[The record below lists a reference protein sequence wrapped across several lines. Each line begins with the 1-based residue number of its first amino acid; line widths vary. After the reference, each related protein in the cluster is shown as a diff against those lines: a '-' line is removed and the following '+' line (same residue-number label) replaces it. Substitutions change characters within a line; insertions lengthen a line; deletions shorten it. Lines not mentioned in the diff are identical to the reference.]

1 MHLAKISLF
10 GFKSFADKVELSFE
24 PGITAVVGPNGC
36 GKSNIS
42 DAVRWALGEQ
52 SAKLLRGDRMEDCI
66 FAGNS
71 RRKPLGLAEVSLTL
85 TRNEGE
91 LGVDYEEVN
100 VTRRLYRSG
109 ESEYLLNKIPCRLRD
124 IHDLFI
130 DTGLAGEPYA
140 LIEQGSI
147 GSVVNA
153 RPTDRRVLIEEAAG
167 IMKYKTKK
175 RSALNKLEA
184 TEQNL
189 LRIRDVIAE
198 VERQRNSLKRQANK
212 AERYRELD
220 RRATEL
226 KLYLKFREHA
236 ALWDELQTTLAR
248 LSPRQETLTGL
259 RAGIAATEADLESRR
274 LQALAQEQAVATAQE
289 ALYALRGQ
297 IDRDE
302 AELRNLTQ
310 QIEAARQRQGEN
322 EATLAS
328 LGERMRGLLA
338 ELESGASRAIQ
349 QEQEVAALEAAL
361 AEEGQRL
368 REAEAAVESGVAEL
382 ERLRGQAAHQGT
394 QLALKRNELATLVER
409 SRQMTAQAERLRL
422 NRAEA
427 TTQREGAE
435 ASFSADEARRLEV
448 LERQGTLAAQRE
460 TAQVDAERAREAR
473 RRLEAEIAALTA
485 DVERQRGRLASLHE
499 LKWQFADFE
508 EGNRLLLQAG
518 RDRRV
523 AGILGS
529 LAEVLDVAPRHE
541 KALEAILGAHLQGVR
556 VRTWAEAKDALAH
569 LFRSGQGRATLVSPM
584 PTGQG
589 TWGQQIRE
597 DLALQLADLPKE
609 LRGQSDGLALD
620 LLQTPQGSEP
630 WVVNLLADAV
640 VVSDLDAAQAIAREL
655 PGPFTIATLA
665 GEVLTHRGTLTGGTP
680 APQGL
685 LAQRREARELEEAL
699 ATSELGQAGLREALS
714 LVSEDVATAE
724 RAVEA
729 AATAERQAEL
739 DLLAIEKDL
748 AAKRAEEARLSQQLE
763 LFGIELQAVEA
774 DLDRIA
780 GEVDGLRAAV
790 AQGEAEAEGL
800 HRAIAARESAVAALR
815 QTREGLAAQLAEK
828 RVTLASR
835 AAQRDETLRDL
846 ARMRHDLETA
856 EAETARLTQE
866 SADLTAHQ
874 TGLEEVRG
882 RLRESLVSL
891 HRDEEARQGALVE
904 VQEARAAAQETIRQ
918 LEETLRT
925 RRREEGEIAEEIAS
939 LGTKRGELKT
949 AMTHLEQSLW
959 QDHNVSLPELRERF
973 AESTWEVE
981 AAQTELEELR
991 AKLLELGPANL
1002 GALEEYQALCQ
1013 RHEFLTS
1020 QATDLT
1026 SSVASLRQ
1034 AIAEINRTITT
1045 LFDSTLTTVNRHFDH
1060 YWRRLIGGGSAE
1072 LRLVEPGE
1080 GEATEE
1086 PGVEM
1091 LLRIP
1096 GKRATVLSL
1105 LSGGER
1111 ALAAL
1116 ALLLALFTT
1125 RPSPFCVL
1133 DEVDAPLDD
1142 VNVERFI
1149 TLLRE
1154 MSQASQFIV
1163 ISHNKRTME
1172 AANILYGITMEE
1184 EGASKVISVRMK
1196 AAA

>member
-597 DLALQLADLPKE
+597 ELALQLADLPKE
-609 LRGQSDGLALD
+609 LRGQSEGLALD

-981 AAQTELEELR
+981 AAQAELEELR

>member
-1 MHLAKISLF
+1 
-10 GFKSFADKVELSFE
+10 
-24 PGITAVVGPNGC
+24 
-36 GKSNIS
+36 
-42 DAVRWALGEQ
+42 
-52 SAKLLRGDRMEDCI
+52 
-66 FAGNS
+66 
-71 RRKPLGLAEVSLTL
+71 
-85 TRNEGE
+85 
-91 LGVDYEEVN
+91 
-100 VTRRLYRSG
+100 
-109 ESEYLLNKIPCRLRD
+109 
-124 IHDLFI
+124 
-130 DTGLAGEPYA
+130 
-140 LIEQGSI
+140 
-147 GSVVNA
+147 
-153 RPTDRRVLIEEAAG
+153 
-167 IMKYKTKK
+167 
-175 RSALNKLEA
+175 
-184 TEQNL
+184 
-189 LRIRDVIAE
+189 
-198 VERQRNSLKRQANK
+198 
-212 AERYRELD
+212 
-220 RRATEL
+220 
-226 KLYLKFREHA
+226 
-236 ALWDELQTTLAR
+236 
-248 LSPRQETLTGL
+248 
-259 RAGIAATEADLESRR
+259 
-274 LQALAQEQAVATAQE
+274 
-289 ALYALRGQ
+289 
-297 IDRDE
+297 
-302 AELRNLTQ
+302 
-310 QIEAARQRQGEN
+310 
-322 EATLAS
+322 
-328 LGERMRGLLA
+328 
-338 ELESGASRAIQ
+338 
-349 QEQEVAALEAAL
+349 
-361 AEEGQRL
+361 
-368 REAEAAVESGVAEL
+368 
-382 ERLRGQAAHQGT
+382 
-394 QLALKRNELATLVER
+394 
-409 SRQMTAQAERLRL
+409 
-422 NRAEA
+422 
-427 TTQREGAE
+427 
-435 ASFSADEARRLEV
+435 
-448 LERQGTLAAQRE
+448 
-460 TAQVDAERAREAR
+460 
-473 RRLEAEIAALTA
+473 
-485 DVERQRGRLASLHE
+485 
-499 LKWQFADFE
+499 
-508 EGNRLLLQAG
+508 
-518 RDRRV
+518 
-523 AGILGS
+523 
-529 LAEVLDVAPRHE
+529 
-541 KALEAILGAHLQGVR
+541 
-556 VRTWAEAKDALAH
+556 
-569 LFRSGQGRATLVSPM
+569 
-584 PTGQG
+584 
-589 TWGQQIRE
+589 
-597 DLALQLADLPKE
+597 
-609 LRGQSDGLALD
+609 
-620 LLQTPQGSEP
+620 
-630 WVVNLLADAV
+630 
-640 VVSDLDAAQAIAREL
+640 
-655 PGPFTIATLA
+655 
-665 GEVLTHRGTLTGGTP
+665 
-680 APQGL
+680 
-685 LAQRREARELEEAL
+685 ELEEAL

-790 AQGEAEAEGL
+790 AQGEADAEGL
-800 HRAIAARESAVAALR
+800 NRAITARESAVAALR
-815 QTREGLAAQLAEK
+815 QTREELAAQLAEK

-874 TGLEEVRG
+874 TGLEEGRE

-891 HRDEEARQGALVE
+891 HRDEEARQGARVE

-925 RRREEGEIAEEIAS
+925 RRREEGELAEEIAA
-939 LGTKRGELKT
+939 LGTKRSELKT
-949 AMTHLEQSLW
+949 AMTHLEQGLW
-959 QDHNVSLPELRERF
+959 EDQNVSLPELRERF
-973 AESTWEVE
+973 TESTWEVE
-981 AAQTELEELR
+981 AAQAELEELR

-1080 GEATEE
+1080 GEEAEE

-1105 LSGGER
+1105 LSGGEC

-1142 VNVERFI
+1142 VNVERFV

>member
-1 MHLAKISLF
+1 
-10 GFKSFADKVELSFE
+10 
-24 PGITAVVGPNGC
+24 
-36 GKSNIS
+36 
-42 DAVRWALGEQ
+42 
-52 SAKLLRGDRMEDCI
+52 
-66 FAGNS
+66 
-71 RRKPLGLAEVSLTL
+71 
-85 TRNEGE
+85 
-91 LGVDYEEVN
+91 
-100 VTRRLYRSG
+100 
-109 ESEYLLNKIPCRLRD
+109 
-124 IHDLFI
+124 
-130 DTGLAGEPYA
+130 
-140 LIEQGSI
+140 
-147 GSVVNA
+147 
-153 RPTDRRVLIEEAAG
+153 
-167 IMKYKTKK
+167 
-175 RSALNKLEA
+175 
-184 TEQNL
+184 
-189 LRIRDVIAE
+189 
-198 VERQRNSLKRQANK
+198 
-212 AERYRELD
+212 
-220 RRATEL
+220 
-226 KLYLKFREHA
+226 
-236 ALWDELQTTLAR
+236 
-248 LSPRQETLTGL
+248 
-259 RAGIAATEADLESRR
+259 
-274 LQALAQEQAVATAQE
+274 
-289 ALYALRGQ
+289 
-297 IDRDE
+297 
-302 AELRNLTQ
+302 
-310 QIEAARQRQGEN
+310 
-322 EATLAS
+322 
-328 LGERMRGLLA
+328 
-338 ELESGASRAIQ
+338 
-349 QEQEVAALEAAL
+349 
-361 AEEGQRL
+361 
-368 REAEAAVESGVAEL
+368 
-382 ERLRGQAAHQGT
+382 
-394 QLALKRNELATLVER
+394 
-409 SRQMTAQAERLRL
+409 
-422 NRAEA
+422 
-427 TTQREGAE
+427 
-435 ASFSADEARRLEV
+435 
-448 LERQGTLAAQRE
+448 
-460 TAQVDAERAREAR
+460 
-473 RRLEAEIAALTA
+473 
-485 DVERQRGRLASLHE
+485 
-499 LKWQFADFE
+499 
-508 EGNRLLLQAG
+508 
-518 RDRRV
+518 
-523 AGILGS
+523 
-529 LAEVLDVAPRHE
+529 
-541 KALEAILGAHLQGVR
+541 
-556 VRTWAEAKDALAH
+556 
-569 LFRSGQGRATLVSPM
+569 
-584 PTGQG
+584 
-589 TWGQQIRE
+589 
-597 DLALQLADLPKE
+597 
-609 LRGQSDGLALD
+609 
-620 LLQTPQGSEP
+620 
-630 WVVNLLADAV
+630 
-640 VVSDLDAAQAIAREL
+640 
-655 PGPFTIATLA
+655 
-665 GEVLTHRGTLTGGTP
+665 
-680 APQGL
+680 GL